1 MLRLEIGDFDKHAVA
16 QFAVEVRGRDDPDA
30 QLDIQGVNASSYL
43 GASLYRIVISRT
55 THQQC
60 VINCKFQ
67 RGGPGMSCTEYGV
80 DVRNIRVIKNN
91 VSPASRDYVL
101 ECRVAP
107 GDRCCLKLRSRECLQ
122 NTRTD

>member
-43 GASLYRIVISRT
+43 VATLYRIFISRT
-55 THQQC
+55 THEQC

-67 RGGPGMSCTEYGV
+67 RGA
-80 DVRNIRVIKNN
+80 RV
-91 VSPASRDYVL
+91 
-101 ECRVAP
+101 
-107 GDRCCLKLRSRECLQ
+107 
-122 NTRTD
+122 